1 MPAGRRPIDE
11 RLRDAGLPTL
21 PRSAWL
27 EIDLGAIVANL
38 AAIRHH
44 CGPSVRVE
52 PVVKADAYGHG
63 ATAVARALEDAG
75 ADGLSVATID
85 EAFELRAA
93 GIRLPLLVLFPVP
106 AEHAGAAA
114 RQRIALTA
122 GDRQRFDDLLG
133 AVAAERARG
142 VPPLD
147 LHLEV
152 ETGLGRGGVAPQQ
165 VAGAAAAIVGSPG
178 VRLAGTWSHLAAA
191 DDPATTAAQ
200 VERFDA
206 ALAALAGAGIAAGR
220 RHFAASGG
228 LLVGVP
234 TYDAIRPG
242 LLLYGVPP
250 DGVAPVGDAAALVR
264 AVRPAMA
271 VRARP
276 VRVAELPAGH
286 GVSYGPSFTTDR
298 PSRIAT
304 LPIGYGDGWA
314 RSGSNRGEALVRGV
328 RVPLVGAIAMDALMA
343 DVTDLPGEAVDSDDV
358 FTLIGAD
365 GEASIT
371 AGDVARSRTTNSW
384 EVVTAMARRMP
395 RVYDLAAGSVGL
407 RTLIDREADWL
418 ASNSGTAT
426 SATSRSTRS

>member
-1 MPAGRRPIDE
+1 
-11 RLRDAGLPTL
+11 
-21 PRSAWL
+21 
-27 EIDLGAIVANL
+27 
-38 AAIRHH
+38 
-44 CGPSVRVE
+44 
-52 PVVKADAYGHG
+52 VVKADAYGHG
-63 ATAVARALEDAG
+63 AVAVARALEDAG

-85 EAFELRAA
+85 EALELRAA

-114 RQRIALTA
+114 RQSIALTA
-122 GDRQRFDDLLG
+122 GDRRLFDDLLA
-133 AVAAERARG
+133 AVSAARSHG

-152 ETGLGRGGVAPQQ
+152 ETGLGRGGVTPQR
-165 VAGAAAAIVGSPG
+165 VAGAAAAILGSPG

-200 VERFDA
+200 VERFEA
-206 ALAALAGAGIAAGR
+206 ALTALAAAGFAPGR

-250 DGVAPVGDAAALVR
+250 DGVVPVGDAAALAR

-276 VRVAELPAGH
+276 IRVAELAAGH
-286 GVSYGPSFTTDR
+286 GVSYGPSFTTAR
-298 PSRIAT
+298 PTRIAT

-343 DVTDLPGEAVDSDDV
+343 DVTDVPGELVDVDDV

-365 GEASIT
+365 GEVSIT
-371 AGDVARSRTTNSW
+371 AADVARSRTTNSW